1 MTTRIGGYSRPLD
14 VLLVDNDETTLALL
28 SAALNFF
35 GYSTRTA
42 ASGDQALRDAMR
54 RAPDVLVANMGLGAD
69 WTAVELARCL
79 RRRETFERTTFI
91 VFVTPTGELDVGLYA
106 HIDHVL
112 KKPIDIYSLVKVLEN
127 YALGRGHR

>member
-1 MTTRIGGYSRPLD
+1 MTTKTGGYSRPLD

-42 ASGDQALRDAMR
+42 ASGDQALRDARR
-54 RAPDVLVANMGLGAD
+54 RAPDILVANMGLGVD
-69 WTAVELARCL
+69 WTAAELARCL
-79 RRRETFERTTFI
+79 RRHETFERPIFI
-91 VFVTPTGELDVGLYA
+91 VFAPPTGELDVGIYA

-112 KKPIDIYSLVKVLEN
+112 KKPIDIYALVKVLEK
-127 YALGRGHR
+127 YVP